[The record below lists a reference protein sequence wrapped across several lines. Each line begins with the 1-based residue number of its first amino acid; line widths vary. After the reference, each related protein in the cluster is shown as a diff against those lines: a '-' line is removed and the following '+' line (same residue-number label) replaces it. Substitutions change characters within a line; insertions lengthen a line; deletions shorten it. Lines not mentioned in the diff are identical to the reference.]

1 MFIRD
6 VVENIVAPRPGS
18 TVCWSLYAVLMDGE
32 PKNNPKPDL
41 EEASQWL
48 NDSPLDRRAVNRNI
62 HSSISGAGS
71 TGVQIHIM
79 MNKLV
84 KKWGGPDRSVPK
96 SVVSIANLQHGRE
109 VTLGSLQK

>member
-1 MFIRD
+1 
-6 VVENIVAPRPGS
+6 
-18 TVCWSLYAVLMDGE
+18 MDGE

-48 NDSPLDRRAVNRNI
+48 SDSPLDRRAVNRNI

-96 SVVSIANLQHGRE
+96 SVV
-109 VTLGSLQK
+109 TLGSTEVMTWCPPDWNFGQAPKPRYRTAQRKYISAR